1 VSSRRFD
8 GAQSVAARPG
18 SALIVVGNFDGV
30 HRGHRIVLSSA
41 VERANERGLS
51 PLVLTF
57 DPHPAVVLRG
67 VKSAVLTT
75 MDRRIE
81 LIARI
86 DPALSVVVEPFTPEL
101 SRLSARAFAEELL
114 VRDLGAAV
122 VVVGENFRFGRG
134 REGDVAMLAE
144 LGTELGFAARPHV
157 LEGDDNGRFSSTRVR
172 TAISAGDVL
181 EAERVLGRPH
191 AISGTVASG
200 DRRGRT
206 LGFPTANLAAVPELL
221 PPHGVY
227 ACLVDR
233 LDADGG
239 ASRLGLA
246 VTNIGTRPTFEGG
259 LAVEAHL
266 LDFSGDLYG
275 ARLRLHLV
283 ARLRE
288 ERAFEGREA
297 LVEQIQRDV
306 AAARQALASRARDPD
321 AGGAWH

>member
-1 VSSRRFD
+1 
-8 GAQSVAARPG
+8 
-18 SALIVVGNFDGV
+18 VVGNFDGV
-30 HRGHRIVLSSA
+30 HRGHRIVLASA
-41 VERANERGLS
+41 VEQARERGVR

-86 DPALSVVVEPFTPEL
+86 DPALGVVVEPFTLEL

-114 VRDLGAAV
+114 VGALGAAV

-134 REGDVAMLAE
+134 REGDVGMLAE
-144 LGTELGFAARPHV
+144 LGAELGFVARPHA
-157 LEGDDNGRFSSTRVR
+157 LEGDDTGRFSSTRVR
-172 TAISAGDVL
+172 TAISAGDMP

-191 AISGTVASG
+191 ALSGIVAAG

-206 LGFPTANLAAVPELL
+206 LGFPTANLADVPELL

-233 LDADGG
+233 LDADGA
-239 ASRLGLA
+239 ASRVGLA
-246 VTNIGTRPTFEGG
+246 VANIGTRPTFEGG
-259 LAVEAHL
+259 LSVEAHL

-283 ARLRE
+283 AQLRE
-288 ERAFEGREA
+288 ERAFDGREA
-297 LVEQIQRDV
+297 LIEQIRLDV
-306 AAARQALASRARDPD
+306 AAARQALASRVPDPE
-321 AGGAWH
+321 AASAWH